1 MNALSRIPI
10 INLYRNL
17 IVPIQGAVVDATM
30 TRLIEDVTTRI
41 ERDGASG
48 LVIDVSGVEVMDSF
62 MTRNIRDLALTAR
75 LMGVHT
81 VVSGLAPAVAI
92 ALVEMGLELGVSG
105 AGQHGLVTTLNLE
118 RAIEV
123 LEELKGAEDDV
134 DGLGS

>member
-17 IVPIQGAVVDATM
+17 IVPIQGSVVDATM

-92 ALVEMGLELGVSG
+92 ALVEMGLELGVSSG
-105 AGQHGLVTTLNLE
+105 GQHGLVTTLNLE

-123 LEELKGAEDDV
+123 LDTMKQAEV
-134 DGLGS
+134 DTDGFDS